1 MSERCPRQPRSSSC
15 CSWGNAARSLNAI
28 RLVRQVARAQTASA
42 AALRV
47 VDIEQQPGVEAHY
60 RVLATPTLVRTS
72 GGSERRLVGELS
84 EQNVLDYFEVENDGH

>member
-1 MSERCPRQPRSSSC
+1 MPEKAPLQLVLFVR
-15 CSWGNAARSLNAI
+15 GNAARSLDAI
-28 RLVRQVARAQTASA
+28 RLVRQVARAHTSSD

-47 VDIEQQPGVEAHY
+47 VDITQQPALAAHY

-84 EQNVLDYFEVENDGH
+84 EQSVLDYFEAENDGH